1 MIESLICYIIQGQSS
16 GESLGDP
23 SSEVGMSSSS
33 DAWSLSAQ
41 FDMLHLLDEIP
52 WTCGCW
58 VLAPFITGHSWCHQ
72 LEPRTGVPLCD
83 HWGHWGVNDI
93 LTGSSPFKGWIS
105 ANSHH
110 SSISIQFID
119 IHSMCSPITW
129 WYNMLL
135 YVTLRPFHSTIARL
149 FRVPTCAML
158 PSDAGVPR
166 RVLVLWSSGCRR
178 STLGEQSQIVQY
190 LFHPVPRKTWNV

>member
-119 IHSMCSPITW
+119 IHSIYPISSNHGW
-129 WYNMLL
+129 WLFSQGLYPKSVDRLL
-135 YVTLRPFHSTIARL
+135 PTVTVTALLI
-149 FRVPTCAML
+149 
-158 PSDAGVPR
+158 
-166 RVLVLWSSGCRR
+166 SGCATREKHHTICHIPPGSGIR
-178 STLGEQSQIVQY
+178 PRLGDSPFSRQGWHRFVRI
-190 LFHPVPRKTWNV
+190 R